1 MSKEE
6 LPISGDR
13 WSELRKGGVFVDGL
27 IDDQITKLE
36 RYSSELNRI
45 VQHVRV
51 RADDQQMTNET
62 ERPDATELLSM
73 IPEMYKS
80 HLTSVR
86 AYVRNVVDLKSTHVE
101 YTVSCKIDES

>member
-1 MSKEE
+1 
-6 LPISGDR
+6 
-13 WSELRKGGVFVDGL
+13 
-27 IDDQITKLE
+27 
-36 RYSSELNRI
+36 
-45 VQHVRV
+45 
-51 RADDQQMTNET
+51 MTNET